1 MSSDLICL
9 ICCEHCLYRGQ
20 ACPFLESALSEW
32 RGESFLKRGAVSGGK
47 KEESVH
53 FRDERAEVGLW

>member
-1 MSSDLICL
+1 
-9 ICCEHCLYRGQ
+9 LYRGQ